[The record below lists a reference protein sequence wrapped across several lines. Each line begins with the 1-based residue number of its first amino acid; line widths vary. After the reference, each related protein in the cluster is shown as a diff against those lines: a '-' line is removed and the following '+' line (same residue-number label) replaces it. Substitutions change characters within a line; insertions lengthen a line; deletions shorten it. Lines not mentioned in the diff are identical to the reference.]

1 MNKKTRDYQVSR
13 VYYSESIALPFF
25 DDTMTF
31 EEAEKESFRILQSKF
46 VSKLISKY
54 SYITPPTKDYYVFAG
69 DRRYKHAQ
77 SNNDFVC
84 YPKGTRNQCT
94 ICHEIAH
101 SLTIRSSEKPF
112 YPYHGK
118 QFCGVYLQ
126 LVRVFMGDDFYITLK
141 ESFDEWGVEY
151 LNLNI

>member
-25 DDTMTF
+25 DDTMSF
-31 EEAEKESFRILQSKF
+31 KEAERESFRILESKF
-46 VSKLISKY
+46 VSKLIDKYGFVSKP
-54 SYITPPTKDYYVFAG
+54 SENFIVIRG
-69 DRRYKHAQ
+69 DKRYKYAQ

-94 ICHEIAH
+94 ICHEVAH
-101 SLTIRSSEKPF
+101 SLTIRNSDKPF

-118 QFCGVYLQ
+118 QFCGVYLE
-126 LVRVFMGDDFYITLK
+126 LVRVFMGDDFYQALR
-141 ESFDEWGVEY
+141 EQFDEFGVEY
-151 LNLNI
+151 INLYV